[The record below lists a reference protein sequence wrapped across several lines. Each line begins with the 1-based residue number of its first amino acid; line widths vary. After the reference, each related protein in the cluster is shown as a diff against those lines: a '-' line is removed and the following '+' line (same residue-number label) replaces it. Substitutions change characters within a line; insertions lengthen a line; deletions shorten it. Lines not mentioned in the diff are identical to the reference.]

1 MPRADDRVDDRPSL
15 ADLGES
21 DPDYVARAA
30 TGWAEDTRYLWA
42 VCEPTTGELLAEVAL
57 NPGSGEIGIRHRP
70 GHDQAGQTGAQ
81 AVFRFAAAALGL
93 APATALADSPAA
105 ADEKPDDAADRQG

>member
-21 DPDYVARAA
+21 DPDYVAAAA

-57 NPGSGEIGIRHRP
+57 NPRSGEIGIRHRP
-70 GHDQAGQTGAQ
+70 GHDQAGRTGAQ
-81 AVFRFAAAALGL
+81 AVFRFATAALGL
-93 APATALADSPAA
+93 APATTLADSPAA
-105 ADEKPDDAADRQG
+105 ADENPDDAADRQD